1 MADCGPALALM
12 GLCFLFMWFVG
23 GLSGFHCYLVGS
35 NQTTYENFRCESGGG
50 VGGPGRGGGAA
61 RTPGV
66 GRDVAMGTV
75 SVGGPQRKS
84 SA

>member
-50 VGGPGRGGGAA
+50 VGGPGRGGG
-61 RTPGV
+61 RPGLQV
-66 GRDVAMGTV
+66 WEGTLQWV
-75 SVGGPQRKS
+75 P
-84 SA
+84 